1 MSVDR
6 RLSPDLLDRTGTA
19 ALPSPA
25 PSAPTSVRAARPF
38 LPGLEID
45 EIGGEE
51 TKRRPASSLHSVD
64 AIHPH
69 TLIDSVHSV
78 IETTPVEEVYGLFQD
93 SRIAYLPVIDGTGRP
108 LGLCS
113 RGQIGFLLGARYGFA
128 LYAKQPISRHLMPRH
143 LVVGEEEPIR
153 DILNQSLGRLGEE
166 FHHDVILVDAGGLF
180 LGSIGVQTL
189 ARVQSM
195 LVREQMDD
203 LARQRREL
211 TEGNQI
217 LFRSITELRQV
228 QARSRILLENNA
240 AGVALLDTA
249 GRIEALNPTLS
260 GWLAALGNGFEFPSE
275 TGPSLADAVEARD
288 RNRLFDA
295 LDEAERRGRSA
306 LELRLKAGPPPPSNG
321 ASPRAEAPVRLLSA
335 SLRWI
340 EETGQICAS
349 LLDITQER
357 LFLRKSLQKEKETF
371 LDSLAG
377 GIAHELNNKL
387 LPILGFADLL
397 RAADLDEADRIGH
410 AEVIFQSA
418 NESAAIVRQLLQFC
432 RPTREE
438 AVPCDLVQLVSEAVA
453 FLQFRIREMQTT
465 VRLELPAHPVP
476 ILADPGQI
484 KQIVINLVINAV
496 DAMEKSMKRELRVR
510 IEVGEGGEQCRLRIA
525 DTGSGIPPE
534 ILTRIFD
541 PFFTTKSQDKGSGLG
556 LSVCQAIAKSH
567 RGELQAENL
576 SGAMGNGAL
585 FTLSLPVHA
594 APEPAPSQAL
604 PLPSENGKPVSPI
617 VPLPPAPAPPRRRAL
632 VVDDEAFVG
641 GFVGEVLKR
650 RFNCLVERAANGI
663 EAVAKLEEGTY
674 DLVVSDVLMP
684 RMNGVDLFR
693 WVLENRPALTPNFLF
708 VTGHDGG
715 GETGA
720 ALSGSGRPVVPKP
733 FTADI
738 LSEQVRRLP
747 ILQP

>member
-1 MSVDR
+1 MSPAGR
-6 RLSPDLLDRTGTA
+6 QLSPDLLDVRVVEEIVP
-19 ALPSPA
+19 PSL
-25 PSAPTSVRAARPF
+25 STSVPTTTRIARPF
-38 LPGLEID
+38 LPGLEV
-45 EIGGEE
+45 EEE
-51 TKRRPASSLHSVD
+51 TIRPPRPSLHSVD
-64 AIHPH
+64 AIRPSS
-69 TLIDSVHSV
+69 LIDDTHHVDGS
-78 IETTPVEEVYGLFQD
+78 TPVEEVYRLFQD
-93 SRIAYLPVIDGTGRP
+93 SRIAYLPVLDAQRRP

-143 LVVGEEEPIR
+143 LVVGDAEPIR

-166 FHHDVILVDAGGLF
+166 FHHDVVLVDTEGLF
-180 LGSIGVQTL
+180 LGVVSVQTL

-203 LARQRREL
+203 LARQRKEL

-217 LFRSITELRQV
+217 LFRSVTELRQV

-240 AGVALLDTA
+240 AGIALLDAT

-260 GWLAALGNGFEFPSE
+260 GWLAPLG
-275 TGPSLADAVEARD
+275 LADDPKADRFLNDVVEARD
-288 RNRLFDA
+288 RLRLVDA
-295 LDEAERRGRSA
+295 LDEAERRGKSS
-306 LELRLKAGPPPPSNG
+306 LELRLKTGPDLSHS
-321 ASPRAEAPVRLLSA
+321 SPHGTAHLHGESPVRLLSA
-335 SLRWI
+335 NLRWI
-340 EETGQICAS
+340 EETGQICVS

-357 LFLRKSLQKEKETF
+357 VFLRKSLQKEKETF

-397 RAADLDEADRIGH
+397 RAEGIDEADRRAH
-410 AEVIFQSA
+410 AEVIYQSA
-418 NESAAIVRQLLQFC
+418 EESARIVRQLLQFC

-438 AVPCDLVQLVSEAVA
+438 AVPCDLGKLVSEAVG
-453 FLQFRIREMQTT
+453 FLQFRIREKQTT
-465 VRLELPAHPVP
+465 VLLDLPERPVP

-484 KQIVINLVINAV
+484 KQIIINLVINAV
-496 DAMEKSMKRELRVR
+496 DAMEKSMKRELRVG
-510 IEVGEGGEQCRLRIA
+510 IAVDGEGNLCRLHVA
-525 DTGSGIPPE
+525 DSGSGIPAE

-567 RGELQAENL
+567 RGELTAENL
-576 SGAMGNGAL
+576 APAAGAL
-585 FTLSLPVHA
+585 FTLL
-594 APEPAPSQAL
+594 L
-604 PLPSENGKPVSPI
+604 PLHIASAAEIAAAAASVAAKNGHGALSVLTPGNT
-617 VPLPPAPAPPRRRAL
+617 LAPRRFRAL

-650 RFNCLVERAANGI
+650 RFNCLVERAMNGI
-663 EAVAKLEEGTY
+663 EAVGKLEAGAY

-693 WVLENRPALTPNFLF
+693 WVKENRPSLVENFLF

-715 GETGA
+715 GETGE
-720 ALSGSGRPVVPKP
+720 ALANSGRPVVPKP

-738 LSEQVRRLP
+738 LSERVRLLP
-747 ILQP
+747 VLQ